1 MSTPAPRF
9 ARHPLK
15 GTTLADR
22 QSWIGGVPGSIT
34 PRQTGQWL
42 NKPPS
47 FFGVIF

>member
-1 MSTPAPRF
+1 MPIPAPRF

-15 GTTLADR
+15 GIALADR
-22 QSWIGGVPGSIT
+22 QSRIDGVPGSVT

-47 FFGVIF
+47 FLE